1 MMYGTC
7 YCFSLKYSQYS
18 SLQGCH
24 NPPCGTGE
32 LDGGP
37 ERAENFFKILKEMT
51 FAWVDVAPPA
61 TPPPTRMP
69 TPLPTLNP
77 TKGETAQPF
86 SLPEIGEPI
95 SS

>member
-1 MMYGTC
+1 
-7 YCFSLKYSQYS
+7 
-18 SLQGCH
+18 
-24 NPPCGTGE
+24 
-32 LDGGP
+32 
-37 ERAENFFKILKEMT
+37 MT